1 MTLHVRQTPA
11 PLRTEAEAGAGRG
24 DGTRVG
30 EGVARFAGPARDA
43 IPFVHWE
50 GMTMT
55 DTISTETG
63 RTGWRARIA
72 VLGPLALAVLATAAA
87 PAAGADTAFLAPL
100 WLAAIAWTVLA
111 SLAGA
116 LGRGIRHGD
125 WSAFRRHELPDG
137 RDDRIDWISKTGA
150 YAYLRIQDD
159 HDRLLRDDDHLR

>member
-1 MTLHVRQTPA
+1 MPRRLPA
-11 PLRTEAEAGAGRG
+11 NDPG
-24 DGTRVG
+24 DMM
-30 EGVARFAGPARDA
+30 
-43 IPFVHWE
+43 E

-55 DTISTETG
+55 RTSAEAGRPDTG
-63 RTGWRARIA
+63 RRGAWRARA
-72 VLGPLALAVLATAAA
+72 LVLGPLAIAALATVAAL
-87 PAAGADTAFLAPL
+87 GFDTDTALLGPL
-100 WLAAIAWTVLA
+100 WLAALAWTVLA

-116 LGRGIRHGD
+116 LGQGLRHGD